1 MLLLAQHAASGNF
14 PAIAQAFNE
23 SPQVNHHGIRVNLDD
38 PRQPK
43 VILDP
48 VTDSHRGGI
57 GSSAVN
63 GAVIAAMFDLA
74 IGLLGARFWT
84 EGLAAT
90 ATLNIQYIRPALADS
105 VTVIATC
112 GEVTSKRIFGSAKL
126 VAPDGTVFAQAQ
138 GTLAKGL
145 TPPMTGSKS
154 L

>member
-1 MLLLAQHAASGNF
+1 MLLLAQHVAKGKFSAV
-14 PAIAQAFNE
+14 AEAFNE
-23 SPQVNHHGIRVNLDD
+23 SPQVKHHGIRVNLDD
-38 PRQPK
+38 PTKPR

-90 ATLNIQYIRPALADS
+90 ATLNIQYLRPALADS
-105 VTVIATC
+105 VTVLAEC

-126 VAPDGTVFAQAQ
+126 VGPDGTVFAQAQ
-138 GTLAKGL
+138 GSLAKGL
-145 TPPMTGSKS
+145 IPPSMGSKS